1 MKLTGSEKRWVV
13 PETHGLYEG
22 DMRVKQF
29 AQGFKNLIFKAS
41 EVINGIGI
49 TLLLFMM
56 FLMVVDVFLRRI
68 FNRPLTGSFEL
79 VQFML
84 VTIVYSAVAYATC
97 KKAHISIDL
106 LTSRLSEKTGAL
118 IDSITLLLSFFL
130 FGLVAWRNLIRAA
143 ELSRDGT
150 TSVLLSIPLYP
161 FYYVVAFG
169 CGVLTL
175 VLLIQFAEAV
185 KKAIKLVPP
194 ARVVLFYII
203 VLGGLLIPFLAC
215 AHVFEMEIE
224 PFAAGILG
232 ISALFVLMFFGMPIA
247 FAMGLVGFG
256 GYCFIVGVDPGFS
269 QLESAPYGVGSDYIL
284 SVLPLFL
291 LMGQFAFYAGLSQE
305 LYDTSYKWLGHFPGG
320 LAMATVGGCAAFAA
334 VCGSSV
340 ATSATMGTVAMP
352 AMRKYGYD
360 DRLAL
365 GSIAAGGTVGILIP
379 PSIVFILYGILTEQ
393 SIGRLFLAGFLPGI
407 LAIFL
412 YIIAIV
418 VQVRMNPALGP
429 PGPVTK
435 MRDKFVSLKN
445 TWGTIVLF
453 ALVMG
458 GIYMGFFTP
467 TEAGAVGAFGAL
479 TMALL
484 KRRLTWKTLF
494 QCLLD
499 TGRMTAMLIIIF
511 VGAMLFNY
519 FLAVTNLPMDLAQL
533 IADQDSNRYVILVA
547 IIAVYLFLGC
557 IMDPGSMI
565 ILTIPIVFPLVQAL
579 SFDPI
584 WFGVIIVMVAEIGT
598 ITPPVG
604 LNVFVVS
611 AVAPEVP
618 ITKIFRGIFP
628 FWTVDM
634 IRLAILVALP
644 QISLFLPNIMR

>member
-1 MKLTGSEKRWVV
+1 
-13 PETHGLYEG
+13 
-22 DMRVKQF
+22 
-29 AQGFKNLIFKAS
+29 
-41 EVINGIGI
+41 
-49 TLLLFMM
+49 LFE
-56 FLMVVDVFLRRI
+56 I
-68 FNRPLTGSFEL
+68 EIGSF
-79 VQFML
+79 
-84 VTIVYSAVAYATC
+84 AV
-97 KKAHISIDL
+97 
-106 LTSRLSEKTGAL
+106 
-118 IDSITLLLSFFL
+118 
-130 FGLVAWRNLIRAA
+130 
-143 ELSRDGT
+143 
-150 TSVLLSIPLYP
+150 
-161 FYYVVAFG
+161 
-169 CGVLTL
+169 
-175 VLLIQFAEAV
+175 
-185 KKAIKLVPP
+185 
-194 ARVVLFYII
+194 
-203 VLGGLLIPFLAC
+203 
-215 AHVFEMEIE
+215 
-224 PFAAGILG
+224 GILG
-232 ISALFVLMFFGMPIA
+232 ISALLILMMFGMPIA

-269 QLESAPYGVGSDYIL
+269 QLESVAYGVGSDYIL

-291 LMGQFAFYAGLSQE
+291 LMGQFAFRAGLSQE
-305 LYDTSYKWLGHFPGG
+305 LYDTSYKWLGHLPGG
-320 LAMATVGGCAAFAA
+320 LAMATVGGCAAFSA

-340 ATSATMGTVAMP
+340 ATSATMGSVALP

-365 GSIAAGGTVGILIP
+365 GSIAAGGTLGILIP

-393 SIGRLFLAGFLPGI
+393 SIGRLFMAGVLPGI
-407 LAIFL
+407 LAIVL

-418 VQVRMNPALGP
+418 IQVRINPDLGP

-435 MRDKFVSLKN
+435 MRDKLVSLKN
-445 TWGTIVLF
+445 TWATIVLF

-467 TEAGAVGAFGAL
+467 TEAGAVGAFGAFI
-479 TMALL
+479 MALI
-484 KRRLTWKTLF
+484 KRRLTWPTLF

-533 IADQDSNRYVILVA
+533 IADQDFNRYVILAA
-547 IIAVYLFLGC
+547 IIAVYLLLGC

-565 ILTIPIVFPLVQAL
+565 ILTIPIVFPLVQSL

-628 FWTVDM
+628 FWAVDM
-634 IRLAILVALP
+634 VRLGILVALP
-644 QISLFLPNIMR
+644 QISLFLPNITR